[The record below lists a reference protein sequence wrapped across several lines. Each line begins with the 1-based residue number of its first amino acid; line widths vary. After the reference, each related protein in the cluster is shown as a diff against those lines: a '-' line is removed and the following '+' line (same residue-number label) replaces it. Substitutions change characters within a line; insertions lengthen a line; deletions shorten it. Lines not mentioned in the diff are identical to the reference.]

1 MRVARGRGLTR
12 GEFIVWG
19 DGFFFVTH
27 FFVWELGSMVGNK
40 GTNPASF
47 ILSQHVFLPSTT
59 FAHFCLEPVDLGVL
73 RLAPGVFSMISSITL
88 LRSLLG

>member
-1 MRVARGRGLTR
+1 MRVARGRGLTK

-19 DGFFFVTH
+19 DG

-73 RLAPGVFSMISSITL
+73 RLAPGVFSMVSSITL